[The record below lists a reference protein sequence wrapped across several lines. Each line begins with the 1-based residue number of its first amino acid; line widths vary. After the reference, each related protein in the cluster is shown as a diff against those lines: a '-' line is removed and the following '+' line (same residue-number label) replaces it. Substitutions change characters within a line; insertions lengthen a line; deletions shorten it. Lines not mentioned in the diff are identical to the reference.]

1 MNDEPPRF
9 LNQVNSINI
18 PEDSPVGVILGKVT
32 AIDLDQGVNRRVRY
46 ELLNPS
52 GEFIINE
59 LSGIL
64 RLTKSLDRET
74 RSQYDI
80 SIMAYDNGAAQLN
93 STTYFLVN
101 VTDIND
107 NEPEFELKAYS
118 ASIEENAPVGS
129 EVVRIFATSKDTGVN
144 AEIRYLI
151 VAGNEN
157 DTFSMGLKSGLVTLA
172 KPVDYETTKE
182 YFLTVKAEDEGVP
195 PLSSE
200 VSLRVAVGDVNDV
213 RPQFVQ
219 RSYEIVIREDAH
231 VGDRILQLVAIDLD
245 SPPNA
250 NLTYSFAGEPRR
262 LSYREFDIDPVL
274 GILTVGRQLDREMMS
289 AYILEVFCTD
299 NGHPRALSSSVLIN
313 VEISDYNDNAPL
325 FDRLNQTVH
334 LQEGR
339 PVGYTL
345 LIFAISDADSAQ
357 NSGPFKLAITEGNEG
372 KAFSVVDSDASLRT
386 NQLFNHSAQAEYR
399 LAVQVTD
406 SGSPPLSSTT
416 WVTVLVIQEP
426 QVPPKLQPLSITVA
440 SLDHFPGGAIG
451 QVNASDEDR
460 FDRLTYSLASDAD
473 RNVFSVD
480 ANDGTLVALPGLDAG
495 KYRVNVTVTDG
506 KFTAFGLVDVEVI
519 QLTEAM
525 LENALVIE
533 VRSTSVQE
541 FVGSHMKNF
550 IRSLKSLFNV
560 RTKDVIIL
568 SLQPAERKS
577 FRKLR
582 SDEFTL
588 GDISIM
594 FAVANMH
601 EGYYSRNWL
610 KSKLA
615 ESKFRIENQLKL
627 AFEEVLHK
635 SKCEHIRCSHG
646 DCREDLMLSENEI
659 TSVMSGKVS
668 FVSPFHEYRFGC
680 SCHAGFG
687 GALCNITVNE
697 CARSPCPPHK
707 ECLPV
712 SSALG
717 YVCQCPFGKSGPK
730 CNQNA
735 ETCHSNERD
744 VSFCYQEFNPIS
756 FSGSSY
762 VRYGFVRKIDKIS
775 LRFRSQQL
783 KTKIFA
789 QQGDHGFSILEV
801 KKNNCLFFK

>member
-1 MNDEPPRF
+1 M
-9 LNQVNSINI
+9 
-18 PEDSPVGVILGKVT
+18 
-32 AIDLDQGVNRRVRY
+32 NRRVRY
-46 ELLNPS
+46 ELLSPT
-52 GEFIINE
+52 GEFVINE
-59 LSGIL
+59 RSGIL

-74 RSQYDI
+74 QSQYNI
-80 SIMAYDNGAAQLN
+80 SIMAYDSGASQLN
-93 STTYFLVN
+93 STTFFVVN

-107 NEPEFELKAYS
+107 NEPEFELKSYT
-118 ASIEENAPVGS
+118 ASLDENASVGS
-129 EVVRIFATSKDTGVN
+129 EVVKIFATSKDTGIN
-144 AEIRYLI
+144 AEIKYLI

-157 DTFSMGLKSGLVTLA
+157 DTFSMHLKSGQVTLA
-172 KPVDYETTKE
+172 KPLDYETTKE
-182 YFLTVKAEDEGVP
+182 YFLTVKAQDEGVP

-200 VSLRVAVGDVNDV
+200 VSLRIAVNDINDV

-245 SPPNA
+245 SPANA
-250 NLTYSFAGEPRR
+250 NLTYSFAGES
-262 LSYREFDIDPVL
+262 LSYKEFEVDPLL
-274 GILTVGRQLDREMMS
+274 GILTVGKQLDREMMS

-299 NGHPRALSSSVLIN
+299 NGHPKALFSSVLIN

-325 FDRLNQTVH
+325 FDKINQTVH

-345 LIFAISDADSAQ
+345 LNFAISDADSAQ
-357 NSGPFKLAITEGNEG
+357 NSGPFKLAIIEGNEER
-372 KAFSVVDSDASLRT
+372 AFSVVDGDASLRS
-386 NQLFNHSAQAEYR
+386 NVVFNHSQEMQYR

-416 WVTVLVIQEP
+416 WITILVIQEP
-426 QVPPKLQPLSITVA
+426 QMPPKLQPLFITVN
-440 SLDHFPGGAIG
+440 SLDQFPGGVIG

-460 FDRLTYSLASDAD
+460 FDKLTYSLTTDTD
-473 RNVFSVD
+473 RNIFSID
-480 ANDGTLVALPGLDAG
+480 ATDGTLLAFPGSLDAG
-495 KYRVNVTVTDG
+495 KYRLNVTVSDG
-506 KFTAFGLVDVEVI
+506 KFTAFGLVEVEVT

-525 LENALVIE
+525 LDNALVID
-533 VRSTSVQE
+533 VRSTSVQK
-541 FVGSHMKNF
+541 FVTSHMKNF
-550 IRSLKSLFNV
+550 VRILKSLFNV

-577 FRKLR
+577 LRRLR

-588 GDISIM
+588 GDISVM

-601 EGYYSRNWL
+601 DGYYTRNWL

-615 ESKFRIENQLKL
+615 ESKFRIENQLGL

-635 SKCEHIRCSHG
+635 SKCEHIQCSHG

-659 TSVMSGKVS
+659 TSIMSPKVS

-687 GALCNITVNE
+687 GKLCNITVNE

-712 SSALG
+712 SLSLG

-756 FSGSSY
+756 FSGNSY

-783 KTKIFA
+783 RAKIFA

-801 KKNNCLFFK
+801 RF